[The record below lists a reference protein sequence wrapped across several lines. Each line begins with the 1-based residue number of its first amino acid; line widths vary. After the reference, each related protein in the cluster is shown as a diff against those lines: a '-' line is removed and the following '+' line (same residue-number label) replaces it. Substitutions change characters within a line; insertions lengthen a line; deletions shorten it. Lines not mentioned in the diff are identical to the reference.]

1 MKKYDALII
10 FPPSVS
16 GLDSKNSFEEL
27 VTKNGGTI
35 TNRTEMGRRFLGYP
49 VKKSKEGYV
58 AAFDFE
64 LSPDKMGE
72 LRRSLDLSEDILKYT
87 IVIKEKNKAAAKLG
101 APSEKKVKV

>member
-10 FPPSVS
+10 FPPSVT
-16 GLDSKNSFEEL
+16 GLDGKNSFEEL
-27 VTKNGGTI
+27 IKKNGGNILT
-35 TNRTEMGRRFLGYP
+35 RTEMGRRFLGYP

-58 AAFDFE
+58 VAFDFE
-64 LSPDKMGE
+64 LSTDKMGE

-101 APSEKKVKV
+101 AVAEKR